1 MVILLGMALSMED
14 WFSWPVSLVPWV
26 SWSLSH
32 SSICPTACKAE
43 RELDLLF
50 TCEALFSYV
59 NYCPG
64 QHFPRVYRHLPAPLP
79 GWVSSS
85 NLLLGC
91 SALRLILGTTPLSLD
106 TPVHVFLLFTAGRE
120 CCGDSCPWG
129 PLSTPHWGF
138 LGTTL
143 WRRQR
148 PLFLREAPLQCK
160 VWKQQ
165 SIVWRAWDTVL
176 IPRKWAKSTLNLP

>member
-1 MVILLGMALSMED
+1 MLTIVQ
-14 WFSWPVSLVPWV
+14 VSIF
-26 SWSLSH
+26 H
-32 SSICPTACKAE
+32 
-43 RELDLLF
+43 
-50 TCEALFSYV
+50 
-59 NYCPG
+59 
-64 QHFPRVYRHLPAPLP
+64 VYRHLPAPLR

-138 LGTTL
+138 LRTTL

-148 PLFLREAPLQCK
+148 PPFFREAPLKCK

-176 IPRKWAKSTLNLP
+176 IPRKWQKAPLISHRANTHWYSLGWCPQPQEVED